1 MSQLVTPEI
10 RCEELTDD
18 YGRFVAEPLESGYG
32 TTVGNALR
40 RVLLSS
46 LEGSAVTWVRIE
58 GVQHEFSTIPHVR
71 EDTIEFL
78 LNVKDLRLRSLTD
91 RPGRLYLEATG
102 PGEVT
107 GADIKPSADYEVVN
121 PEVHLATLDS
131 PEARLYVEFNVEQGR
146 GYEPA
151 QPRNGLPIGVLPL
164 DAIFTPVRR
173 VNYRVE
179 PTRVGQTINYDR
191 LILEVWTDGTISPTA
206 AVNRSAE
213 LLIEQLGHFAN
224 FGRATPLLAGGSL
237 ALDAPGDSALNVPIE
252 ELNLSVRAYNALKR
266 HNITKVREILAMSD
280 EELLSIRNFGDKSK
294 QELREAL
301 IAHGFLPRTSGD
313 EYQGEVPAT
322 GSYSASPDDDEDDR
336 T

>member
-1 MSQLVTPEI
+1 MAQLVTPEI
-10 RCEELTDD
+10 RCEELTDE
-18 YGRFVAEPLESGYG
+18 YGRFVAEPLEGGYG

-58 GVQHEFSTIPHVR
+58 GVQHEFSTMPHVR

-78 LNVKDLRLRSLTD
+78 LNVKDLRLRPLTD

-131 PEARLYVEFNVEQGR
+131 SEARLYVEFNVEQGR

-151 QPRNGLPIGVLPL
+151 AQRIGLPIGVLPL

-191 LILEVWTDGTISPTA
+191 LILEVWTDGTISPTSSL
-206 AVNRSAE
+206 NQSAE
-213 LLIEQLGHFAN
+213 LLIEQVSHWAN
-224 FGRATPLLAGGSL
+224 FGRAIPL
-237 ALDAPGDSALNVPIE
+237 ALGGPVLIDGGGDSAGNVPIE

-266 HNITKVREILAMSD
+266 HNITRVREILAMSD

-301 IAHGFLPRTSGD
+301 IAHGYMEP
-313 EYQGEVPAT
+313 GEDDIFVGEIPA
-322 GSYSASPDDDEDDR
+322 GGYVASPDDDDDED
-336 T
+336 

>member
-10 RCEELTDD
+10 RCEELTED
-18 YGRFVAEPLESGYG
+18 YGRFVAEPLEGGYG

-78 LNVKDLRLRSLTD
+78 LNVKDLRLRPLTD

-131 PEARLYVEFNVEQGR
+131 SEARLFVEFNVEQGR

-151 QPRNGLPIGVLPL
+151 APRNGLPIGVLPL
-164 DAIFTPVRR
+164 DSIFTPVRR

-206 AVNRSAE
+206 AVNQSAE
-213 LLIEQLGHFAN
+213 LLMDQVSHWAN
-224 FGRATPLLAGGSL
+224 FGRQVALPVGGASM
-237 ALDAPGDSALNVPIE
+237 AEVPTGGRFDTPIE
-252 ELNLSVRAYNALKR
+252 ELGLSVRAYNALKR
-266 HNITKVREILAMSD
+266 HNITKVGEILAMSD

-294 QELREAL
+294 QELRDAL
-301 IAHGFLPRTSGD
+301 IDHGFMPPSSGED
-313 EYQGEVPAT
+313 GGEGLLSGT
-322 GSYSASPDDDEDDR
+322 YSASPDDEDDED
-336 T
+336 